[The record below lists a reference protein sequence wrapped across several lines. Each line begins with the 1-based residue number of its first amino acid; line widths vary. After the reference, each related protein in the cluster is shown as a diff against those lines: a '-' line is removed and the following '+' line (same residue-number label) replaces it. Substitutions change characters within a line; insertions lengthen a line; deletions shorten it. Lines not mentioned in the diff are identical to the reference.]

1 MAGGLDDGNVDERSL
16 RGIRSATPK
25 WLPKSVEKGELG
37 SILWKYISKKVV
49 NDQGQYSTSLK
60 EYISG

>member
-16 RGIRSATPK
+16 HGIRSATPK
-25 WLPKSVEKGELG
+25 WSPKSVEKGELG
-37 SILWKYISKKVV
+37 SILWEYISKKV